1 MPAPT
6 LSPKRLLLGVAVL
19 LVVNAQLPTPA
30 AGFVGGV
37 TAGVVRFVTLPLT
50 APLHAVSVGLRGDD
64 AEPPTLAG
72 GAMSEAELREAY
84 ALSRVEVDRL
94 RQRVGELEDTLA
106 LLEGV
111 RSGAD
116 TPTRPLSARVTA
128 SADAG
133 PGWVLTINRG
143 SRHGVEPG
151 MTAVTGASLVGR
163 VLDPVGPATAE
174 VELVTAHDA
183 GLQVRIRP
191 RGSDLVFDNVR
202 VRRAEDNPGVFYAE
216 VAKDPDSPI
225 RAGADVLLADAVHYA
240 DARGRLLGVV
250 ENITEYPD
258 DPELLRRLVVRP
270 AVDLRYLRELAVLLP
285 AEE

>member
-30 AGFVGGV
+30 AGFVGGL
-37 TAGVVRFVTLPLT
+37 TAGAVRFVTLPLT
-50 APLHAVSVGLRGDD
+50 APLHAVAVGLRREEEE
-64 AEPPTLAG
+64 AEPTDPAG
-72 GAMSEAELREAY
+72 GPTTEAELREAY
-84 ALSRVEVDRL
+84 ALSLVEIDRL
-94 RQRVGELEDTLA
+94 RQRVGELEGTLA

-111 RSGAD
+111 RSEAD

-133 PGWVLTINRG
+133 TGWVLTINRG
-143 SRHGVEPG
+143 SRHGVGPG

-163 VLDPVGPATAE
+163 VMEPVGPTTAD

-183 GLQVRIRP
+183 GLQVRVRP
-191 RGSDLVFDNVR
+191 RGTDLVFDNVR
-202 VRRAEDNPGVFYAE
+202 VRRADDAPGVFYAE
-216 VAKDPDSPI
+216 VAKDSPI
-225 RAGADVLLADAVHYA
+225 RVGADVLLADAVHYA

-250 ENITEYPD
+250 ENVTEYPD
-258 DPELLRRLVVRP
+258 DPELLRRLVIRP